1 MTSSYNQPL
10 SRVFRFLLMAG
21 IALFVLI
28 LRPASLQAQSEYYHL
43 IAGSF
48 DDLKSANDLV
58 TALKAKGQSNALIL
72 FPSAESPKYRVSVYY
87 SASRQEVQTYANSIR
102 NTGGKSYWILVQKDP
117 KAVAASSSTAVA
129 ASAKNKKPEQTKP
142 GSMTS
147 GKAATPT
154 AGPTYHLVVGS
165 FDKFETANQS
175 MSSLVSS
182 GFEPYIIYPSA
193 SSKAYKVGVYY
204 SKDRKEVQTYSGML
218 KKRGKNPGWIYED
231 SEAAPS
237 TKTTPATSTRLPAGS
252 TPTYHLIAGSYD
264 RFEQASE
271 FADAMKAKGMQ
282 PLIMFPEPGIS
293 DTFRVSVY
301 RSTSKTSVESYKKQ
315 KALSKAWI
323 FEQK

>member
-1 MTSSYNQPL
+1 MTQAYNYPL
-10 SRVFRFLLMAG
+10 SRVFRFMLMAG
-21 IALFVLI
+21 IALFALM
-28 LRPASLQAQSEYYHL
+28 LRPASLRAQSEYYHL

-87 SASRQEVQTYANSIR
+87 SANRQEVQSYANSIR

-117 KAVAASSSTAVA
+117 KAVAASSSATPV
-129 ASAKNKKPEQTKP
+129 AKNKKPEQTKP
-142 GSMTS
+142 GAMTP
-147 GKAATPT
+147 GKPAPAKP
-154 AGPTYHLVVGS
+154 GPTYHLVVGS

-231 SEAAPS
+231 SDAAPS
-237 TKTTPATSTRLPAGS
+237 TKTTPATSTRLPAGA

-271 FADAMKAKGMQ
+271 FADAMKAKGME

-301 RSTSKTSVESYKKQ
+301 RSTNKTSVESYKKQ